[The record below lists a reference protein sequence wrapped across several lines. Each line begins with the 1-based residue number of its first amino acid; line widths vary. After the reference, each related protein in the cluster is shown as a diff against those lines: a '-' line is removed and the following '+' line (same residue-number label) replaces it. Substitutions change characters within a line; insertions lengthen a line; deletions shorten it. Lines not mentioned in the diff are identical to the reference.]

1 MKESEVALKYLS
13 HIELTDQKHVRER
26 VYLKFITLV
35 TGFKSVKGMTRPS
48 KYQQNCDSAKG
59 N

>member
-13 HIELTDQKHVRER
+13 HIELTNQKHVRER

-35 TGFKSVKGMTRPS
+35 TGF
-48 KYQQNCDSAKG
+48 
-59 N
+59 